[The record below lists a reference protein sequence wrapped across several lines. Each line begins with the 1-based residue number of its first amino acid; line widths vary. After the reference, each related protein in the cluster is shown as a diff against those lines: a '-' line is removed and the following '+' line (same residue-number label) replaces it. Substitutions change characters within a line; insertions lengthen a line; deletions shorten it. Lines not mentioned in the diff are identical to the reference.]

1 MEGNAQVIF
10 LTPEKAV
17 EATWMNRLITHYKNQ
32 CVAVAFDE
40 AHCISEW

>member
-17 EATWMNRLITHYKNQ
+17 DANWIRRLTTHYKHQ